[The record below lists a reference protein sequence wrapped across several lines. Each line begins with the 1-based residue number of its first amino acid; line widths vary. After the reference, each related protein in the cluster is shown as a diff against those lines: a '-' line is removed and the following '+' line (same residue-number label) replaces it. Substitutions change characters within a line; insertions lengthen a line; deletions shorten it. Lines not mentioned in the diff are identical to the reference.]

1 MGSYSPRDAF
11 QGGCIRAV
19 GTQLALQYAG
29 SQALHATNSNAAKDF
44 LQSVKRFY
52 RNTFTDVEKQH
63 IIDVFLGVF
72 VPARGAPH
80 IWELESD
87 SHLHNAPPPSLYAPL
102 TMPPG
107 EPQSRQPSPSGGSAE
122 EGGGAG
128 GTGAETT
135 VIGGLDGGGGGG
147 SADEGSDDGGC
158 RSGGGGGGGGG
169 GERGGRGGAREKHA
183 LFDDLYA
190 PRGHVSFDRL
200 LSRPFAL
207 PFVPKGA
214 RLHGSGAG
222 SASGG
227 GDEQHLVS
235 PSGEEAWP
243 DRSSAGDGTA
253 ALAAADA
260 ALGVPGGRWGAAG
273 YSEGAVELAKVGEL
287 PVMLPAG
294 YVTIDEWDRRRR
306 TGSAARR
313 RLSDVY
319 SSLQGALPDEEAYRR
334 YTAPLQAAAVATR

>member
-1 MGSYSPRDAF
+1 VA
-11 QGGCIRAV
+11 
-19 GTQLALQYAG
+19 
-29 SQALHATNSNAAKDF
+29 
-44 LQSVKRFY
+44 
-52 RNTFTDVEKQH
+52 
-63 IIDVFLGVF
+63 
-72 VPARGAPH
+72 
-80 IWELESD
+80 
-87 SHLHNAPPPSLYAPL
+87 
-102 TMPPG
+102 
-107 EPQSRQPSPSGGSAE
+107 
-122 EGGGAG
+122 
-128 GTGAETT
+128 
-135 VIGGLDGGGGGG
+135 
-147 SADEGSDDGGC
+147 
-158 RSGGGGGGGGG
+158 
-169 GERGGRGGAREKHA
+169 AREKHA